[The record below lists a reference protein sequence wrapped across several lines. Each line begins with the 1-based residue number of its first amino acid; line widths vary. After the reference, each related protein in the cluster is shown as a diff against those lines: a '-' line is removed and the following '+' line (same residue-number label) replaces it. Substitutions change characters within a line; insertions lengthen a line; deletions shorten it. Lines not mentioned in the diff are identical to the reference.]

1 MKSEFVPNEMLY
13 VKHYLIKLVE
23 KRSLTFSKIKSE
35 IEKENSQHFNVLNEN
50 DNNQIVGFSQI
61 HN

>member
-23 KRSLTFSKIKSE
+23 KRSLTFSKFKSE

-50 DNNQIVGFSQI
+50 DNNQIIGFS
-61 HN
+61 

>member
-23 KRSLTFSKIKSE
+23 KRSLTFSKFKSE

-50 DNNQIVGFSQI
+50 DNNQIIGSS
-61 HN
+61 

>member
-1 MKSEFVPNEMLY
+1 MKYEFFPNEMLY

-23 KRSLTFSKIKSE
+23 KRSLTFSKIISE

-50 DNNQIVGFSQI
+50 DNNQIIGFS
-61 HN
+61 

>member
-23 KRSLTFSKIKSE
+23 KRSLTFSKFKCE
-35 IEKENSQHFNVLNEN
+35 IEKENSQHLNVLNLN
-50 DNNQIVGFSQI
+50 DKNQIIGSS
-61 HN
+61 

>member
-35 IEKENSQHFNVLNEN
+35 IEKENSQHLNVLNLN
-50 DNNQIVGFSQI
+50 DKNQIIGSS
-61 HN
+61 